1 MTRKIP
7 AIGPI
12 RPLGR
17 NAPKDRL
24 MIVPSAVRLFMGAG
38 PFAAA
43 VATFASAG
51 CSEEL
56 GPEPM
61 PSASVAG
68 RVVRGGD
75 PIGRGW
81 VEFLP
86 VDGTVGR
93 LRSARIGPD
102 GRFRADG
109 VAVGRVGLRIVGGPL
124 EPIESTMLG
133 QMYLM
138 RRDVPPEGVVDVLID
153 LEVERRAIADGGSG

>member
-1 MTRKIP
+1 
-7 AIGPI
+7 
-12 RPLGR
+12 
-17 NAPKDRL
+17 
-24 MIVPSAVRLFMGAG
+24 MIADAAVRLLLRVG
-38 PFAAA
+38 PLA
-43 VATFASAG
+43 VACATFASSG

-61 PSASVAG
+61 PMAAVSGV
-68 RVVRGGD
+68 VVRSGD

-102 GRFRADG
+102 GRFRTDG

-124 EPIESTMLG
+124 EPIESAVLG

-138 RRDVPPEGVVDVLID
+138 RREIPPQGVGDLRID
-153 LEVERRAIADGGSG
+153 LDVERRAIVDGDSG